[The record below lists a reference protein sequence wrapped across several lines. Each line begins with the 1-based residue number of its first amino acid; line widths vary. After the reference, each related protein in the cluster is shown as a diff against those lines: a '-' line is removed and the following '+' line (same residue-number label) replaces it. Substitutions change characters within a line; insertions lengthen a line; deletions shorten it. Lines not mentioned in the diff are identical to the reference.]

1 MKIKFGADSKLNSDE
16 YMVFTNPSKKYEWK
30 NINRI
35 LLKSGETIN
44 VIDVKT
50 ENNRLLN
57 LDDIVSLQSEER
69 RCNIVTK
76 DNKMYLLNTRLKTF
90 EEKNTNNDF
99 IKINNGTIINLEY
112 IKEFKALENSRLEVI
127 LVNDTKYL
135 VSRYYIKKFKER
147 LL

>member
-1 MKIKFGADSKLNSDE
+1 MKIKFGADSKLNFDE

-35 LLKSGETIN
+35 LLKSRETIN
-44 VIDVKT
+44 AIDVKT
-50 ENNRLLN
+50 DNNILLN
-57 LDDIVSLQSEER
+57 LDDIVSVQSEER

-76 DNKMYLLNTRLKTF
+76 DNKMYLLNARLKTF
-90 EEKNTNNDF
+90 EEKNMTKDF
-99 IKINNGTIINLEY
+99 IKINNGTIKNLEF
-112 IKEFKALENSRLEVI
+112 IIEFRALENSRLEVI
-127 LVNDTKYL
+127 LVSDIKYL